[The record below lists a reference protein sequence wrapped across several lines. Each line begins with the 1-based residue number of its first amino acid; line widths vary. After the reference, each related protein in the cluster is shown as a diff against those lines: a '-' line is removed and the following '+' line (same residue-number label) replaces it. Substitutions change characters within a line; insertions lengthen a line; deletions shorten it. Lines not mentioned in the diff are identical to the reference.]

1 LAQAI
6 TTPQYKSMA
15 AEMLRPI
22 VVVIERL
29 AGETLQLTLD
39 ASMSVK
45 DVKSAVCK
53 QLNLRETSFH
63 LVVGTTALK
72 GSDTLDTVERGPDGN
87 LRLSMTQVDPLPEL
101 GQFAFDHGHHHG
113 LFVVN
118 AKRDSDPPSMMAKT
132 AMYPDS
138 SATNVLVCHHIK
150 EACFVEFRVIHTR
163 GEMSFGVTHK
173 PSEVLDAYG
182 NANRKLNCTW
192 TYGKRSSSMVSCLFG
207 GIVPRLKEP
216 GEALQKDDLITVY
229 VDPENKQ
236 VKFYRNGE
244 LIVENLPK
252 YPLPELCA
260 DEPLRMFAMVHQA
273 HDEVHIQRFGPGE
286 PFEEKPKLLKA
297 ASEDNPLIVV

>member
-1 LAQAI
+1 
-6 TTPQYKSMA
+6 MA
-15 AEMLRPI
+15 ADMLRPI

-29 AGETLQLTLD
+29 AGDTLQLTLD
-39 ASMSVK
+39 ASMSIK

-53 QLNLRETSFH
+53 ELNLRETSFH

-72 GSDTLDTVERGPDGN
+72 GIDALDTVERAPDGN
-87 LRLSMTQVDPLPEL
+87 LRLSMAQVDPLPEL
-101 GQFAFDHGHHHG
+101 GQFAFDQGHHHG

-118 AKRDSDPPSMMAKT
+118 AKRDSDTSMLVKT

-150 EACFVEFRVIHTR
+150 EACFAEFRVIHTR

-192 TYGKRSSSMVSCLFG
+192 TYGKRSQSMVSCLFG
-207 GIVPRLKEP
+207 GVVPRLKDP
-216 GEALQKDDLITVY
+216 GEALQPDDLIAVY

-244 LIVENLPK
+244 LIVDNLPK
-252 YPLPELCA
+252 YPLPEFCA

-273 HDEVHIQRFGPGE
+273 NDEIHIQRFGPGE
-286 PFEEKPKLLKA
+286 PFEEKPQLLTA
-297 ASEDNPLIVV
+297 PSEEASPIIVV